1 MEIVNAT
8 AEIAEQFAAE
18 IPEMVHATGPVSYD
32 YHFGERS
39 LLDAAVRG
47 SLRTPGTLFGW
58 DATHL
63 ALEGDEMLGYLVTF
77 HAPEFLERRHAL
89 TPVWGELIAAGEID
103 ESAIAGLVQ
112 RAEHASWL
120 NPAVRPG
127 IQYIHAIAV
136 KPEQRGKQI
145 GGLLFDRALELGREQ
160 GYRALELD
168 VLSDNPA
175 VQFYLRKGMELL
187 VESRAPKP
195 EEFGVPPEWR
205 MGMKL

>member
-1 MEIVNAT
+1 M
-8 AEIAEQFAAE
+8 
-18 IPEMVHATGPVSYD
+18 
-32 YHFGERS
+32 
-39 LLDAAVRG
+39 
-47 SLRTPGTLFGW
+47 
-58 DATHL
+58 
-63 ALEGDEMLGYLVTF
+63 
-77 HAPEFLERRHAL
+77 
-89 TPVWGELIAAGEID
+89 
-103 ESAIAGLVQ
+103 
-112 RAEHASWL
+112 
-120 NPAVRPG
+120 RPG

-136 KPEQRGKQI
+136 KPEQRGKRI

>member
-1 MEIVNAT
+1 MGASVGRRL
-8 AEIAEQFAAE
+8 FARPQHLRR
-18 IPEMVHATGPVSYD
+18 IG
-32 YHFGERS
+32 R
-39 LLDAAVRG
+39 AAIGV
-47 SLRTPGTLFGW
+47 
-58 DATHL
+58 DDL
-63 ALEGDEMLGYLVTF
+63 A
-77 HAPEFLERRHAL
+77 PRHAEARERGARPRGL
-89 TPVWGELIAAGEID
+89 VAAGEID

-120 NPAVRPG
+120 NPALRPG

>member
-1 MEIVNAT
+1 MKIVKGT
-8 AEIAEQFAAE
+8 AGLAGQFAGE
-18 IPEMVHATGPVSYD
+18 IPDMVHATGPVSYD
-32 YHFGERS
+32 YIFGRRS

-63 ALEGDEMLGYLVTF
+63 AIEGDEMLGYLVTF
-77 HAPEFLERRHAL
+77 HAPEFVERKQAL
-89 TPVWGELIAAGEID
+89 VPVWGELIATGEID
-103 ESAIAGLVQ
+103 ETEIAEVLP

-120 NPAVRPG
+120 NPVVRSG

-145 GGLLFDRALELGREQ
+145 GSQLFAHAQALGREQ

-175 VQFYLRKGMELL
+175 VQFYYRKGMELL

-195 EEFGVPPEWR
+195 EELGVPPEYR